1 MLYNKKIRYLN
12 YCEEGERVR
21 GAGYLKLEEREGTLR
36 MELAVSGLRPTDS
49 FVRDI
54 VFCTE
59 DREEIIDKITISGGQ
74 GQYRQLWRK
83 ADNLGG
89 SGVGSGQLRG
99 VRIPLGG
106 SREISCTW
114 QPESSGKEMSR
125 ERPAAVT
132 GKEMSRERPAAVT
145 GKETSREKPAAVTGK
160 ETSRERPAA
169 VTGKERLREMIAA
182 GSGKIGAGH
191 SAETQNRR
199 EEKADRKAEAVPDK
213 QIQPERFLEADYHE
227 ASQDRAGEPEER
239 RAKSISAEEGQAG
252 LRKAEKSGQT
262 ELLEDKWS
270 QLWAIYPHINP
281 FRDGR
286 EYLSVGPADFVLFSS
301 ASYKQANNS
310 FLLHGYYNYH
320 HLILTKVEQRGE
332 SLYYIGV
339 PGAFYEREKQ
349 VAVMFGFESFECAEE
364 PAQTGD
370 FGYYM
375 MRVRL

>member
-89 SGVGSGQLRG
+89 SGVRSRQLRG

-114 QPESSGKEMSR
+114 QPESS
-125 ERPAAVT
+125 
-132 GKEMSRERPAAVT
+132 
-145 GKETSREKPAAVTGK
+145 GK

-191 SAETQNRR
+191 SAEAQNRR

-213 QIQPERFLEADYHE
+213 QIQPERFLEADYRE
-227 ASQDRAGEPEER
+227 ASQDRAREPEQEER

-320 HLILTKVEQRGE
+320 HLILTKGEQRGE